1 MANEIDLND
10 LTIKTDS
17 LPDSWKV
24 ILIDPTT
31 GLPAR
36 NMTVAR
42 FIELLTSKM
51 PVATDKTNGLFSNEN
66 YKQLSSL
73 KYKSGTSSDNQYIL
87 LMRTADYHYSQGCAL
102 IWAGNLSASLIGP
115 VCAVIK
121 KNSVPVL
128 TSLGI
133 NPGLTRGYYYRVYN
147 DMLELYVKSDTNME
161 VSITP
166 LGYFGVTYPMTV
178 SSDPGGLTE
187 LTIQTGRSVAVKQN
201 ALTDTITTSPV
212 LESRQVAA
220 NLPAETSISNFSR
233 EQSVQSG
240 QDGSIPVKSEP
251 SGEQY
256 IWSIDKIGKAVLE
269 LQAENKRL
277 KQILNISDDSEVQQ
291 M

>member
-240 QDGSIPVKSEP
+240 QDGSIPVKSE
-251 SGEQY
+251 SNEKQY